1 MQVIRA
7 DCPVM
12 LTVMTY
18 FQEPQGLNEYNEKK
32 PRITNYDTQLSY
44 TFSSLIS
51 PIESDRST

>member
-32 PRITNYDTQLSY
+32 PRITNYY
-44 TFSSLIS
+44 T
-51 PIESDRST
+51 T